1 MRSRLKKGGFM
12 IDFTFTE
19 EQEMFR
25 KAAREFAEVQL
36 SPWVAEMESTGK
48 VCDAVV
54 SALAEAEMMA
64 LTIPEEYGGLGLGYT
79 TRMIALEE
87 ISRIS
92 VATAMM
98 LQVFALGIES
108 IVKFGNEKQKRKYLP
123 GLAKGER
130 LATWAVTEPAGG
142 SEPTA
147 ARTTYRKDGEHYII
161 NGRKC
166 FITNSH
172 IADTVSILARDDADP
187 KAFSAFIIE
196 KDMPG
201 FKATHEENKVGM
213 RGCNTGEL
221 SFEDLRVSR
230 DQLLSDEGKGM
241 RIAMAAVGDVGRG
254 GMVGCALGL
263 QAACLEASVKFAN
276 ERILYG
282 KPISQL
288 PTIQN
293 KLAEMKVDIEAGR
306 LLGYRAVSL
315 QDKGQRSG
323 NEFAVAKYFTT
334 EAAQK
339 AAKMA
344 VDIHG
349 GYGCMVEYPVTRY
362 LRDSFVLGPSA
373 GTSDIMKVV
382 IARWVLS

>member
-1 MRSRLKKGGFM
+1 M

-25 KAAREFAEVQL
+25 KAAREFAENQVA
-36 SPWVAEMESTGK
+36 PRVAEMEATGK
-48 VCDAVV
+48 VSEAVV
-54 SALAEAEMMA
+54 RALAEAEMMA
-64 LTIPEEYGGLGLGYT
+64 LTISEPFGGLGLGYT
-79 TRMIALEE
+79 ARMIALEE
-87 ISRIS
+87 IGRIS

-98 LQVFALGIES
+98 LQVFALGIEP
-108 IVKFGNEKQKRKYLP
+108 ILKFGSEAQKQKYLP
-123 GLAKGER
+123 GLASGKR
-130 LATWAVTEPAGG
+130 LATTAVTEATGG
-142 SEPTA
+142 SDPTGI
-147 ARTTYRKDGEHYII
+147 RTSYRKDGDDYII

-172 IADTVSILARDDADP
+172 IADTLTILAKDENDP
-187 KAFSAFIIE
+187 KAFSAFILE
-196 KDMPG
+196 KSMPG

-221 SFEDLRVSR
+221 AFEDVRVSKE
-230 DQLLSDEGKGM
+230 QLLFTEGKGL
-241 RIAMAAVGDVGRG
+241 RVTMAAIGDVGRG
-254 GMVGCALGL
+254 GMVGCALGV
-263 QAACLEASVKFAN
+263 QAACLEASVKFAR

-288 PTIQN
+288 PTIQS
-293 KLAEMKVDIEAGR
+293 KLAEMKIDLEAGR
-306 LLGYRAVSL
+306 LLAYRACAI
-315 QDKGQRSG
+315 QDKGQPSS

-349 GYGCMVEYPVTRY
+349 GYGCMQEYAVSRY
-362 LRDSFVLGPSA
+362 LRDAFVLGPSA
-373 GTSDIMKVV
+373 GTSDIMKVI

>member
-1 MRSRLKKGGFM
+1 M

-19 EQEMFR
+19 EQELFR
-25 KAAREFAEVQL
+25 KAAREFAETN
-36 SPWVAEMESTGK
+36 VAPKVSEMEETGK
-48 VCDAVV
+48 VNDEVIRE
-54 SALAEAEMMA
+54 LGEAEMMA
-64 LTIPEEYGGLGLGYT
+64 LTIPEEYGGLGLGYIA
-79 TRMIALEE
+79 RLIALEE
-87 ISRIS
+87 ISRVS

-108 IVKFGNEKQKRKYLP
+108 IAKFGSDEQKKKYLP

-130 LATWAVTEPAGG
+130 LATTAVTETTGG
-142 SEPTA
+142 SDPTGI
-147 ARTTYRKDGEHYII
+147 RTTYKKEGDDYII

-172 IADTVSILARDDADP
+172 IADTITVLTKDEENP
-187 KAFSAFIIE
+187 KTFSAFIVE
-196 KDMPG
+196 KGMEG
-201 FKATHEENKVGM
+201 FKPSHEEHKVGM

-221 SFEDLRVSR
+221 TFENCRVPKEN
-230 DQLLSDEGKGM
+230 LLGVEGKGLG
-241 RIAMAAVGDVGRG
+241 IAMAAIGDVGRG

-263 QAACLEASVKFAN
+263 QAACLEASLKFAN

-282 KPISQL
+282 KPISNLQS
-288 PTIQN
+288 IQN
-293 KLAEMKVDIEAGR
+293 KLAEMKIDLEAGR
-306 LLGYRAVSL
+306 LLGYRAASM
-315 QDKGQRSG
+315 QEKGLRSS

-349 GYGCMVEYPVTRY
+349 GYGCMEEYSVTRY

-373 GTSDIMKVV
+373 GTSDIMKVI